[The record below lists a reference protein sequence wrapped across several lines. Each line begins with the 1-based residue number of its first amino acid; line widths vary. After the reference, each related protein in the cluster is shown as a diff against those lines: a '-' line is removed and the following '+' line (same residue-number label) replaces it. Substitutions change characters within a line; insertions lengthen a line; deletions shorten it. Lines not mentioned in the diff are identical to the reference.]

1 MAVNNIISQ
10 GSLETDLRLAA
21 MLSQEIRLLLTDTN
35 NLRNSPYI
43 DFIGSINGLGS
54 DTIRVSLAGLDGRDV
69 FSATAAED
77 TAVDA
82 AANTSLT
89 DASVDIAVARAALR
103 YQVSDLANITNFQG
117 AANGIDVFRIAQS
130 MAGSYE
136 AYFADLT
143 AAAIA
148 TFTTSAG
155 NTGAAFTVDGMLD
168 GIFEL
173 EKADSNRGV
182 PGPFAGI
189 LHPKQLTQLQDDL
202 RNESNSIFAY
212 SPATLEA
219 ISAKGP
225 GYVGRFL
232 NADLYTSSYIETSGG
247 GDLQGALFGVG
258 ALGYGTGVPR
268 DMPGASDFMAMGDIV
283 VEFERDAATAST
295 IIMGHCYL
303 GIGVL
308 DDNRGV
314 KLLSLA

>member
-35 NLRNSPYI
+35 NLRNSPFI

-82 AANTSLT
+82 SSNTSLT
-89 DASVDIAVARAALR
+89 DSSVDIAVARAALR

-148 TFTTSAG
+148 TFGTSAG

-182 PGPFAGI
+182 PGPFAAV

-212 SPATLEA
+212 SPASLEA

-232 NADLYTSSYIETSGG
+232 NVDLYTSSYIETSGG
-247 GDLQGALFGVG
+247 GDLQGGLFGVG

-268 DMPGASDFMAMGDIV
+268 DMPGASDFMAMGDLV
-283 VEFERDAATAST
+283 VEFSRDTATAST
-295 IIMGHCYL
+295 IVMGHCYL